1 VSNVIAPAIPET
13 DGSLDSTNE
22 TVRALKRAT
31 ESLIDYANGIQN
43 SIDNLTGAISGV
55 STTRSGG
62 LSAGVTGVVAS
73 ALSESLRSSILTL
86 INDSNTAEAF
96 LRSQGD
102 AIQRVATD
110 ELTNTVQS
118 NKSAADQAFASTA
131 AQITSLN
138 TAVAGNAAA
147 ITNEAVVR
155 ASADSSLAATLTTVS
170 AASNRQRVFA
180 QNSTPTAVTAGDLW
194 IDTAHGN
201 ILKYWDGSQWLAYQD
216 TGISANAAAISNESI
231 ARANADSAL
240 TTTINSL
247 TSVVNG
253 NTAAITTES
262 ATRATADTALS
273 GRIDT
278 LSATVGTN
286 TAAISTES
294 TARAAADSSLSS
306 QITSVS
312 AIANGM
318 SANGKIRFTA
328 VTATGGSAAEFAVN
342 VSADGTN
349 YAYAGFNLQVFSG
362 SPPTSRMTVQASQFV
377 IKSSSGDKV
386 PFFIDSSGN
395 LISQALTAVSSV
407 YGLGNFATLNQ
418 ITASNITTYIA
429 GAAIGD
435 AVIGTIS
442 AGKISAG
449 SLSAISAN
457 LGTVTAGYMQSPDGR
472 MVIDLN
478 NGRIVISD

>member
-1 VSNVIAPAIPET
+1 LSKVIAPAIPEP
-13 DGSLDSTNE
+13 DGSLDSTTE
-22 TVRALKRAT
+22 AVRALKRAT
-31 ESLIDYANGIQN
+31 EALISYAEGIQN
-43 SIDNLTGAISGV
+43 SIDNLTGAISGA
-55 STTRSGG
+55 STVGSGG
-62 LSAGVTGVVAS
+62 LSGGVTGVVAS
-73 ALSESLRSSILTL
+73 ALSESLRTTILKL
-86 INDSNTAEAF
+86 IDDSNTAEAF

-147 ITNEAVVR
+147 ITNESVVR
-155 ASADSSLAATLTTVS
+155 ANADSSLAATLTTVS

-180 QNSTPTAVTAGDLW
+180 QNSTPTAVTVGDLW
-194 IDTAHGN
+194 IDTSHGN

-247 TSVVNG
+247 TSIVNG

-278 LSATVGTN
+278 LSATVASN

-294 TARAAADSSLSS
+294 TARAAADSSLAS
-306 QITSVS
+306 QITTVS
-312 AIANGM
+312 ATANGM

-349 YAYAGFNLQVFSG
+349 YASAGFNLQVFSG
-362 SPPTSRMTVQASQFV
+362 ASPTARMTVQANQFV

-386 PFFIDSSGN
+386 PFFIDSGGN

-407 YGLGNFATLNQ
+407 YGLGSFATLNQ
-418 ITASNITTYIA
+418 ITAANITTYIA

-449 SLSAISAN
+449 TLSAISAN